1 MQDPILSCH
10 HKNAPAPGL
19 KRFPAKRIGF
29 ISIIAAAISVGAII
43 YGCSKWDVIRIT
55 KIATTGD
62 ISSAQEM
69 AVEKA
74 VNYAVNPKALDRDIR
89 QFQENFA
96 ILIKNFRKAVA
107 HVWGQ
112 KEARE
117 PKPREYVKYTQ
128 NYLCRAMVDFDRGLI
143 TVETIDQQ
151 NPLQSLKNA
160 ITTTLLTPDDPRA
173 VDLYSAQTV
182 KLGETPFLYA
192 EVTDAEGQP
201 IRWDWRAQR
210 FADHLIEKSLQTRSI
225 HNGQRVEHVHFVTLS
240 MLADHQNIRAKKY
253 RPLVENFA
261 GQYNLSKNLLYAI
274 MKTESDFN
282 PYAVS
287 DAPAFG
293 LMQIVP
299 ATAGRD
305 VNLFLNKSGAP
316 SDKFLFVPE
325 NNIHYG
331 SAYLFLL
338 SDKYLKEIE
347 NPISRQYCVIA
358 AYNTGAGNVLRTFDQ
373 DRNRAPDRINGISP
387 LEVYQTLKTRLPS
400 DESRRYIAKV
410 IDAQKSFVNF

>member
-1 MQDPILSCH
+1 MRPRYGLLPILVV
-10 HKNAPAPGL
+10 
-19 KRFPAKRIGF
+19 IG
-29 ISIIAAAISVGAII
+29 VCAII
-43 YGCSKWDVIRIT
+43 YGCSKWDVVRIT

-62 ISSAQEM
+62 VSSARDM

-74 VNYAVNPKALDRDIR
+74 VHYAVNPKALDRDIR
-89 QFQENFA
+89 QFQKNYA
-96 ILIKNFRKAVA
+96 ILVKNFRKAVE
-107 HVWGQ
+107 HVWGK
-112 KEARE
+112 KEAKT
-117 PKPREYVKYTQ
+117 PNPREYVKYTQ
-128 NYLCRAMVDFDRGLI
+128 NYLCRAMVDFDRGII
-143 TVETIDQQ
+143 TVETLDQQ
-151 NPLQSLKNA
+151 NPSQSLKNA
-160 ITTTLLTPDDPRA
+160 IVTTMLTPDDPRA
-173 VDLYSAQTV
+173 VDLYSDQTV
-182 KLGETPFLYA
+182 KLGDTPFLYG
-192 EVTDAEGQP
+192 EVNDAAGHP
-201 IRWDWRAQR
+201 IRWSWRAER
-210 FADHLIEKSLQTRSI
+210 FADYLLGKNLQIRSI
-225 HNGQRVEHVHFVTLS
+225 DSGRKVESVRFVTIA
-240 MLADHQNIRAKKY
+240 MLADHHDIRAKKY

-261 GQYNLSKNLLYAI
+261 TQYKLSKNLLYAI

-287 DAPAFG
+287 AAPAFG

-299 ATAGRD
+299 GTAGRD

>member
-1 MQDPILSCH
+1 MHAPILHDNVKTKSTQRR
-10 HKNAPAPGL
+10 KSL
-19 KRFPAKRIGF
+19 PAKRTVF
-29 ISIIAAAISVGAII
+29 KTLLAITVTVCAII
-43 YGCSKWDVIRIT
+43 YGCSKRDVIRLT

-69 AVEKA
+69 ALEKA

-89 QFQENFA
+89 QFQENFDS
-96 ILIKNFRKAVA
+96 LTKNFRKAVE
-107 HVWGQ
+107 HVWGK

-117 PKPREYVKYTQ
+117 PNPKEYVKYTQ
-128 NYLCRAMVDFDRGLI
+128 NYLCRALVDFDSGMI

-160 ITTTLLTPDDPRA
+160 ITTTLMTPDDPRA

-182 KLGETPFLYA
+182 KLGDTPFLYG
-192 EVTDAEGQP
+192 EVTDADGQP
-201 IRWDWRAQR
+201 IRWVWRAER

-225 HNGQRVEHVHFVTLS
+225 HNGRKVESVRFVTLS
-240 MLADHQNIRAKKY
+240 MLTDHHHIRAKKF
-253 RPLVENFA
+253 RPMVENFA

-287 DAPAFG
+287 HAPAFG

-305 VNLFLNKSGAP
+305 VHIFLNKQGAP

-325 NNIHYG
+325 NNIQYG
-331 SAYLFLL
+331 SVYLFLL
-338 SDKYLKEIE
+338 RDKYFKEIE
-347 NPISRQYCVIA
+347 HPISRLYCVIA
-358 AYNTGAGNVLRTFDQ
+358 AYNTGAGNVLRTFDR
-373 DRNRAPDRINGISP
+373 DRNRAPGRINRITP
-387 LEVYQTLKTRLPS
+387 LEVYQTLRTQLPS